1 MKESKRKAQATVDKA
16 KSVQGKLEHKLVD
29 LNDKKKVVIFDF
41 EGKHLQKLKEIEESA
56 RKLL

>member
-1 MKESKRKAQATVDKA
+1 MDKA

-29 LNDKKKVVIFDF
+29 LNDRKKVVIFDF